1 MTQKH
6 TPPTIT
12 MINKEWGEYQD
23 ESKTVT
29 FFVKFSPNG
38 GKATYAP
45 LQNAKAD
52 IFRGQILNGTPNFNQ
67 CFLSR

>member
-1 MTQKH
+1 MATH

-23 ESKTVT
+23 NSKTVT

-45 LQNAKAD
+45 LQKAKAD
-52 IFRGQILNGTPNFNQ
+52 IFREQILNGTPNYKAVFIG
-67 CFLSR
+67 R